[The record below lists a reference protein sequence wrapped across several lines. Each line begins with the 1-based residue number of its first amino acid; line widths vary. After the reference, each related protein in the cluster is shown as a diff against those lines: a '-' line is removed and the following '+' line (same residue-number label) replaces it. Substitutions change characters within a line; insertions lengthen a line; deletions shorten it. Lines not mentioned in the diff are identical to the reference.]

1 MSAAWYHGSRADFL
15 SASREFIAGQLATRA
30 AEANLEIAADQA
42 QEWDRSV
49 DVLQETLKEGISILR
64 EALQA
69 PGNEAIR
76 DVILEY
82 DFRRRGLRMDC
93 ILLAEGALF
102 VVEFKRSTF
111 GRADRDQVMGY
122 AVNLIEFHRVTR
134 EWTERS
140 KGIVAPILV
149 RTTGTLATAPH
160 WPGFNPLSWPSLADA
175 PMEADAKRLGR
186 ALSLGLEERRGSG
199 HMPAKDWLASSFSPS
214 SSIIDAT
221 VSLYGNH
228 DVAAIDEH
236 AAPKEAIE
244 RSTTEIRK
252 HIRDALASKKNHVV
266 FLSGA
271 PGAGKT
277 LVGLDIVMRG
287 ETAGDAVFVTGNA
300 PLVDVLNRAL
310 RSSYKRRAASDI
322 RIASGY
328 RRRDLHHVIGAA
340 GYKIVKA
347 HQFLGDLSNQTHRQ
361 EDGRILVFDE
371 AQRTYEKGRR
381 VIRKP
386 LPDHEA
392 DLILALQARS
402 YPNQGAVVVAL
413 IGHNQAINS
422 GELGMI
428 AWLRAVE
435 AKKWTYSISEDT
447 LSLLRDEDDPEHWRK
462 SPLRRP
468 LTNGH
473 LAQSMRFYRNSAVEG
488 WAAAV
493 LDGKASAAS
502 TLARQLSDE
511 RLPIL
516 ITRDLASARMW
527 ARSNTVGGAR
537 SGIIAS
543 AQAKRL
549 AAEGLFVDLES
560 DIATWML
567 ASTGDV
573 RSSSGLEVVQ
583 NQFQV
588 QGLEL
593 EYCIVC
599 WDADLRRET
608 NAWKPFKF
616 RGAGWQNDSA
626 EEVVKNSYRVLRT
639 RARKGMV
646 IFVPRGDASGRDET
660 RRPEFY
666 DGIARFL
673 EECGAQGLD

>member
-15 SASREFIAGQLATRA
+15 LATRDFITGQLATRA
-30 AEANLEIAADQA
+30 AEANLETPSDQA
-42 QEWDRSV
+42 KEWKRSIGM
-49 DVLQETLKEGISILR
+49 LQRTLKEGIPILR
-64 EALQA
+64 QALLQ
-69 PGNEAIR
+69 PGNEEIH

-93 ILLAEGALF
+93 VLLAKGAIF
-102 VVEFKRSTF
+102 VVEFKRSKL
-111 GRADRDQVMGY
+111 GRSDRDQVMGY
-122 AVNLIEFHRVTR
+122 AVNLLEFHRVTR
-134 EWTERS
+134 EWTERT
-140 KGIVAPILV
+140 KGIVVPVLVQTKGTVAAPPL
-149 RTTGTLATAPH
+149 
-160 WPGFNPLSWPSLADA
+160 WPGFNPRSWPALADA
-175 PMEADAKRLGR
+175 PVETDAKRLGD
-186 ALSLGLEERRGSG
+186 ALSLGLQLRRGAG
-199 HMPAKDWLASSFSPS
+199 RTEAADWLSSPFSPS

-221 VSLYGNH
+221 ISLFGNH
-228 DVAAIDEH
+228 DVAAISEH
-236 AAPKEAIE
+236 AAPKDAID
-244 RSTTEIRK
+244 RSTAEIRE
-252 HIRDALASKKNHVV
+252 HIRDALVKKANHIV

-287 ETAGDAVFVTGNA
+287 TTAGDTVFVTGNV
-300 PLVDVLNRAL
+300 PLVKVLNRAL
-310 RSSYKRRAASDI
+310 SNSYRSSARGDI
-322 RIASGY
+322 RIVTGY
-328 RRRDLHHVIGAA
+328 HRKDMAHVIGAA
-340 GYKIVKA
+340 SYKIVKA
-347 HQFLGDLSNQTHRQ
+347 HQFLGDLSDKTHRQ
-361 EDGRILVFDE
+361 MDGRILVFDE
-371 AQRTYEKGRR
+371 AQRTYKKGRI
-381 VIRKP
+381 VIRKR

-392 DLILALQARS
+392 NLILALQARS
-402 YPNQGAVVVAL
+402 YPQGAVVLAL

-428 AWLRAVE
+428 AWLRAAE
-435 AKKWTYSISEDT
+435 TKKWTYSISEET
-447 LSLLRDEDDPEHWRK
+447 LSLLRDEDDPEHWRT
-462 SPLRRP
+462 SSLRKP

-473 LAQSMRFYRNSAVEG
+473 LAQSMRFYRNAAVEG

-502 TLARQLSDE
+502 KLARQLSDE

-549 AAEGLFVDLES
+549 AAEGLFVDLET

-593 EYCIVC
+593 DYCIVC
-599 WDADLRRET
+599 WDADLRREA
-608 NAWKPFKF
+608 NAWKPYKF

-626 EEVVKNSYRVLRT
+626 EEVVKNSYRVLLT

-646 IFVPRGDASGRDET
+646 IFVPRGDDSGHDET
-660 RRPEFY
+660 RRPAFY
-666 DGIARFL
+666 DGIAGFL
-673 EECGAQGLD
+673 EECGAQPLD